1 MNLTPHMTS
10 ASPLTLDVGMYDVFD
25 RFRSNPAIPFL
36 PVVGEGGE
44 PLGVVREYDLK
55 NFAYGMFGRELIR
68 KYSVNDFLRECIC
81 CEHEDKI
88 EEILMRAAQN
98 PNPDGLII
106 TEKGKYR
113 ALLLVPALLKL
124 YDELRLESQIRLSQ
138 AQKMEAIGNLA
149 GGIAHDFNNIL
160 MPILGY
166 AELSKKMLVKGV
178 MPETGYLEQIIQGA
192 HRAKDLVNQI
202 LAFSRQRK
210 NDCHPVKVSTVVR
223 EVLKL
228 IRPTLPSTISI
239 ESDLKEKD
247 ATILADPTEIHQVL
261 MNLCTNAY
269 HAMRENGGTLAVT
282 VESHKG
288 PLKGW
293 SEHENYCMDEE
304 ETLLR
309 LTVRDTGH
317 GINPNVLPRI
327 FEPFFTTKKQGEGT
341 GMGLSVVHGIIL
353 KYKGAI
359 SVESSNDGTAF
370 HIYFRTCDEF
380 VSQRP
385 SSGTDPD
392 ANEAATENLD
402 VLFVDDEEMITEIAK
417 KMLSSYGITVFAV
430 NDSREALALF
440 QRDPYRFDCVI
451 TDQTMPGYTG
461 GDLTRKM
468 LRIRR
473 DIPIVICTGYS
484 DTLSAESALLIGAR
498 DYVLKPIDFR
508 KLNKLIRRI
517 CSDGT
522 SRTRAQNRLPS
533 AVV

>member
-1 MNLTPHMTS
+1 MDLAPHMTS

-25 RFRSNPAIPFL
+25 RFRSDPAVPFL
-36 PVVGEGGE
+36 PVVGEEGE

-68 KYSVNDFLRECIC
+68 KYSVSDFLRECVC
-81 CEHEDKI
+81 CEHEGKI
-88 EEILMRAAQN
+88 EEILMIAAQN
-98 PNPDGLII
+98 PNPDGLIL
-106 TEKGKYR
+106 TENGKYK

-166 AELSKKMLVKGV
+166 AELTKKMLETGV
-178 MPETGYLEQIIQGA
+178 VPEAGYLEQIIQGA

-210 NDCHPVKVSTVVR
+210 NDCHPVKVSIVVK

-228 IRPTLPSTISI
+228 MRPTLPSTISI
-239 ESDLKEKD
+239 VSDIKEKD
-247 ATILADPTEIHQVL
+247 AMILADPTEIHQVF

-269 HAMRENGGTLAVT
+269 HAMREEGGILT
-282 VESHKG
+282 VSVDSHQG
-288 PLKGW
+288 QLLGW
-293 SEHENYCMDEE
+293 SEHENYHVDEQE
-304 ETLLR
+304 VLLR
-309 LTVRDTGH
+309 VTIRDTGK
-317 GINPNVLPRI
+317 GISPNMLPRI

-341 GMGLSVVHGIIL
+341 GMGLSVVHGIIM

-359 SVESSNDGTAF
+359 SVESTAKGTAF

-380 VSQRP
+380 VQNRP
-385 SSGTDPD
+385 SFGDSPETV
-392 ANEAATENLD
+392 EQSKENLD
-402 VLFVDDEEMITEIAK
+402 ILFVDDEVMITDIAR
-417 KMLSSYGITVFAV
+417 KMLSNYGITVVPV
-430 NDSREALALF
+430 NDSREALVLF
-440 QRDPYRFDCVI
+440 EKDPRRFDCVV
-451 TDQTMPGYTG
+451 TDQTMPGLTG
-461 GDLTRKM
+461 ADLTRNM
-468 LRIRR
+468 LRVRP

-498 DYVLKPIDFR
+498 DYVLKPMDFR
-508 KLNKLIRRI
+508 KLNSMIRRL
-517 CSDGT
+517 CADKRRRNASSVT
-522 SRTRAQNRLPS
+522 AS
-533 AVV
+533 A